1 MNQIGHLTGIIG
13 QMVRPETMVE
23 HLKQVETSYD
33 QKTDRWPG
41 FRDVIIGNSRDNFRW
56 TPTSREKIESNML
69 SRASGCNCIS
79 LSLVRPTVSFSPTS
93 VNITPNWCCC
103 IDTIFFSNTK
113 IQVEL
118 VGFLW

>member
-41 FRDVIIGNSRDNFRW
+41 FQDVIIGNSRDNFRW

-93 VNITPNWCCC
+93 VNITPNWCC
-103 IDTIFFSNTK
+103 
-113 IQVEL
+113 
-118 VGFLW
+118 